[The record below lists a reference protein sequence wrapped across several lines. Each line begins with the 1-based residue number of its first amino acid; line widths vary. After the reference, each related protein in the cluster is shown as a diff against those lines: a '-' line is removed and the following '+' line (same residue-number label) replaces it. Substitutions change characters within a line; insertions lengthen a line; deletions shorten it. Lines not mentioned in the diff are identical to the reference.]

1 MTFSSSAIP
10 ERPRRSGFTLIEVLG
25 AVFLTSVVLA
35 VAVSLQV
42 NLSEQSER
50 AIEVM
55 RVDLRAS
62 AVLDRVA
69 RDVSG
74 ASLLVR
80 PSEEIDPNLHPWFFT
95 ASSRNAFGGSD
106 AFKFISRNQRP
117 SVSSSHISELAQI
130 AYFTTTEDDGSV
142 TLWRWSSPNLPP
154 DYQSGFP
161 GPDDPNSFIVAEELG
176 GVSFRFRNE
185 EGDWVDE
192 WDSKQLIQ
200 SDQLPTVVEIKVE
213 PEVLDPNETDFTV
226 DPRTYVR
233 HVILQQRP
241 VNLTQMVEEK
251 LQAQQI
257 ALANGTA
264 PEDDDAE
271 FDEDGNPID
280 DGNQNSSNASS
291 VGDCVQA
298 NIAAC
303 NQQFGAQN
311 CLAWSK
317 VRKLSV
323 SDFGVTLPPA
333 WGCR

>member
-1 MTFSSSAIP
+1 MTFSSSAIS

-106 AFKFISRNQRP
+106 AVKFISRNQRP

-130 AYFTTTEDDGSV
+130 AYFTTTEEDGSV

-161 GPDDPNSFIVAEELG
+161 GPDDPNSFIVAEGLG
-176 GVSFRFRNE
+176 SVSFRFRSE
-185 EGDWVDE
+185 EGNWVDE

-200 SDQLPTVVEIKVE
+200 SDQLPTVVEITVE
-213 PEVLDPNETDFTV
+213 PEVLDSDEAEFAL
-226 DPRTYVR
+226 DPRTYIR
-233 HVILQQRP
+233 QVILQQRP
-241 VNLTQMVEEK
+241 LDLAQMIEEK
-251 LQAQQI
+251 IQAQQI
-257 ALANGTA
+257 ALAGGTTDQD
-264 PEDDDAE
+264 EDAE

-280 DGNQNSSNASS
+280 DGATDNANAST
-291 VGDCVQA
+291 VGACVQA
-298 NIAAC
+298 NLPAC
-303 NQQFGAQN
+303 NQQFGVQN

-317 VRKLSV
+317 VRRLNV
-323 SDFGVTLPPA
+323 ADFGVTLPPE
-333 WGCR
+333 WGCQ

>member
-1 MTFSSSAIP
+1 MKANFPLLSSCAH
-10 ERPRRSGFTLIEVLG
+10 RSGFTLIEVLG

-106 AFKFISRNQRP
+106 ALKFISRNQRP

-130 AYFTTTEDDGSV
+130 AYFTTTEEDGSV
-142 TLWRWSSPNLPP
+142 TLWRWFSPNLPP

-161 GPDDPNSFIVAEELG
+161 GPDDPNSFNVAEDLG
-176 GVSFRFRNE
+176 SVSFRFRSE

-213 PEVLDPNETDFTV
+213 PELRDPDETEFALDPQ
-226 DPRTYVR
+226 TYVR
-233 HVILQQRP
+233 QVILQQRP
-241 VNLTQMVEEK
+241 LNLTEMVEEK
-251 LQAQQI
+251 VQAQQL
-257 ALANGTA
+257 ALANGTT
-264 PEDDDAE
+264 PQDEDAE
-271 FDEDGNPID
+271 FDEDGNPIND
-280 DGNQNSSNASS
+280 ENADNPNASS
-291 VGDCVQA
+291 VGSCVQA
-298 NIAAC
+298 NLPAC

-317 VRKLSV
+317 VRKLSI
-323 SDFGVTLPPA
+323 SDFGVSLPPE

>member
-1 MTFSSSAIP
+1 MNSFSSISA
-10 ERPRRSGFTLIEVLG
+10 RTLRSGFTLIEVLG
-25 AVFLTSVVLA
+25 AVFLTGVVLA

-55 RVDLRAS
+55 RVDLTAS

-80 PSEEIDPNLHPWFFT
+80 PSEETDPNLHPWFFT

-106 AFKFISRNQRP
+106 AVKFISRNQRP

-130 AYFTTTEDDGSV
+130 AYFTTTEEDGSV

-161 GPDDPNSFIVAEELG
+161 GPDDPNSFIVAEGLG
-176 GVSFRFRNE
+176 AVTFRFRSE
-185 EGDWVDE
+185 EGNWVDE

-200 SDQLPTVVEIKVE
+200 SDQLPTVVEITVE
-213 PEVLDPNETDFTV
+213 PEALDSGQTELAL
-226 DPRTYVR
+226 DPRTYIR
-233 HVILQQRP
+233 QVILQQRP
-241 VNLTQMVEEK
+241 LNLTEMVEEK
-251 LQAQQI
+251 VQAQQL
-257 ALANGTA
+257 ALANGTT
-264 PEDDDAE
+264 PQDEDAE

-280 DGNQNSSNASS
+280 NGETDNLNAST
-291 VGDCVQA
+291 VGSCVEA
-298 NIAAC
+298 NLPAC
-303 NQQFGAQN
+303 NQQFGPQN

-317 VRKLSV
+317 VRRLSV
-323 SDFGVTLPPA
+323 SDFGVTLPPE
-333 WGCR
+333 WGCQ

>member
-1 MTFSSSAIP
+1 MNDSFSSVSRGTA
-10 ERPRRSGFTLIEVLG
+10 RSGFTLIEVLG

-62 AVLDRVA
+62 AVLDRIA

-80 PSEEIDPNLHPWFFT
+80 PSEETDPNEHPWFFT

-106 AFKFISRNQRP
+106 ALKFISRNQRP
-117 SVSSSHISELAQI
+117 SVSSSHLSDLAQI
-130 AYFTTTEDDGSV
+130 AYFTMTEDDGSV
-142 TLWRWSSPNLPP
+142 TLYRWSSPNLPP
-154 DYQSGFP
+154 DYQRGFP
-161 GPDDPNSFIVAEELG
+161 GPDDPNSFVVAEELG
-176 GVSFRFRNE
+176 AVSFRFRTE
-185 EGDWVDE
+185 EGEWVDE

-200 SDQLPTVVEIKVE
+200 SDQLPTAVEISVE
-213 PEVLDPNETDFTV
+213 PAVAATQDEDFSLS
-226 DPRTYVR
+226 PRESVR
-233 HVILQQRP
+233 QVILQQRP
-241 VNLTQMVEEK
+241 LNLTQLVEEK
-251 LQAQQI
+251 VQAQQI
-257 ALANGTA
+257 ALANGTISNT
-264 PEDDDAE
+264 DDAE

-280 DGNQNSSNASS
+280 DSSTDAANNSTVGNCIQS
-291 VGDCVQA
+291 

-303 NQQFGAQN
+303 NQQFGVQN

-323 SDFGVTLPPA
+323 ADFGVTIPPE
-333 WGCR
+333 WGC